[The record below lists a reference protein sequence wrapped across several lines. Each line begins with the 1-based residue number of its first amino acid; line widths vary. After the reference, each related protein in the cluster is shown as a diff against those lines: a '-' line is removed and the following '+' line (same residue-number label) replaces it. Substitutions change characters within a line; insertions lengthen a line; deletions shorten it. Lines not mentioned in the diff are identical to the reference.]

1 MSDFRRQMTDVGSQM
16 SEDRGRRRLN
26 SEFGRGKVEDRKK
39 LNIEHRTSN
48 IESSKGGQVLNGK
61 R

>member
-1 MSDFRRQMTDVGSQM
+1 MK
-16 SEDRGRRRLN
+16 EL
-26 SEFGRGKVEDRKK
+26 KK
-39 LNIEHRTSN
+39 LEEDEHRTSN

>member
-1 MSDFRRQMTDVGSQM
+1 MIPAKL
-16 SEDRGRRRLN
+16 EDPRHQE
-26 SEFGRGKVEDRKK
+26 SPEAESRKM
-39 LNIEHRTSN
+39 NIEHRTSN

>member
-1 MSDFRRQMTDVGSQM
+1 MTKNRFQVSGFGCQGA
-16 SEDRGRRRLN
+16 EAF
-26 SEFGRGKVEDRKK
+26 EFGRGKVEDRKK